1 MKKKIRVRLRVSKV
15 RVLRNEKTLPQRKMY
30 TPRVKLCGCTWV
42 FTIGDP
48 DDKPSVPHAH
58 AVDSGYRLDAWSGDI
73 YPAGTERMQ
82 KIGKLKQKDLRRLHS
97 DPKFLAH
104 AKKQIDWYREKY
116 PANHD
121 RILYYSNP
129 AGYIAEK
136 EAVVDTMFQTQ
147 ELERFLQK
155 QSLTIRWEDGVYDR
169 LLLGQRG
176 GRFDPEAPPLKSCR
190 VWQLTRDSPINMR
203 FIPYEVLLER
213 FGQPDRKHYETVYDG
228 LVGTNDPEEIYTFF
242 RDPVPGYDGR
252 PIGISDVLELY
263 DEGGSEFYYC
273 DRIGFQQI
281 EFAPQ
286 QEMDMSL

>member
-1 MKKKIRVRLRVSKV
+1 M
-15 RVLRNEKTLPQRKMY
+15 QRI
-30 TPRVKLCGCTWV
+30 
-42 FTIGDP
+42 F
-48 DDKPSVPHAH
+48 
-58 AVDSGYRLDAWSGDI
+58 
-73 YPAGTERMQ
+73 
-82 KIGKLKQKDLRRLHS
+82 
-97 DPKFLAH
+97 
-104 AKKQIDWYREKY
+104 ID
-116 PANHD
+116 NHD

-176 GRFDPEAPPLKSCR
+176 GRFDPEAPSLKSCR

-203 FIPYEVLLER
+203 FIPYEALLER

-228 LVGTNDPEEIYTFF
+228 LVGTNDPEEIYTLF

-263 DEGGSEFYYC
+263 DADGSEFYYC
-273 DRIGFQQI
+273 DRVGFRQI

-286 QEMDMSL
+286 QEMDLCP

>member
-1 MKKKIRVRLRVSKV
+1 M
-15 RVLRNEKTLPQRKMY
+15 QRI
-30 TPRVKLCGCTWV
+30 
-42 FTIGDP
+42 F
-48 DDKPSVPHAH
+48 
-58 AVDSGYRLDAWSGDI
+58 
-73 YPAGTERMQ
+73 
-82 KIGKLKQKDLRRLHS
+82 
-97 DPKFLAH
+97 
-104 AKKQIDWYREKY
+104 ID
-116 PANHD
+116 NHD

-203 FIPYEVLLER
+203 FIPYEALLER

-228 LVGTNDPEEIYTFF
+228 LVGTNDPEEIYTLF
-242 RDPVPGYDGR
+242 R
-252 PIGISDVLELY
+252 S
-263 DEGGSEFYYC
+263 
-273 DRIGFQQI
+273 IGFQQI

>member
-1 MKKKIRVRLRVSKV
+1 M
-15 RVLRNEKTLPQRKMY
+15 QRI
-30 TPRVKLCGCTWV
+30 
-42 FTIGDP
+42 F
-48 DDKPSVPHAH
+48 
-58 AVDSGYRLDAWSGDI
+58 
-73 YPAGTERMQ
+73 
-82 KIGKLKQKDLRRLHS
+82 
-97 DPKFLAH
+97 
-104 AKKQIDWYREKY
+104 ID
-116 PANHD
+116 NHD

-129 AGYIAEK
+129 AGYIAGK

-203 FIPYEVLLER
+203 FIPYEALLER

-228 LVGTNDPEEIYTFF
+228 LVGTNDPEEIYTLF

-263 DEGGSEFYYC
+263 DADGSEFYYGWIEG
-273 DRIGFQQI
+273 IGDQRLVRVLKRLSISEKELLTKYCI
-281 EFAPQ
+281 EDKTQ
-286 QEMDMSL
+286 QEIAAEMGLSQRAVGKQLQQLKNFFRKF

>member
-1 MKKKIRVRLRVSKV
+1 M
-15 RVLRNEKTLPQRKMY
+15 QRI
-30 TPRVKLCGCTWV
+30 
-42 FTIGDP
+42 F
-48 DDKPSVPHAH
+48 
-58 AVDSGYRLDAWSGDI
+58 
-73 YPAGTERMQ
+73 
-82 KIGKLKQKDLRRLHS
+82 
-97 DPKFLAH
+97 
-104 AKKQIDWYREKY
+104 ID
-116 PANHD
+116 NHD

-155 QSLTIRWEDGVYDR
+155 QAIPIRWEDGVYDR

-203 FIPYEVLLER
+203 FIPYEALLER

-228 LVGTNDPEEIYTFF
+228 LVGTNDPEEIYTLF

-263 DEGGSEFYYC
+263 DADGSEFYYHSVREGYAAGWFPEGDGEWFESIDAGDIYGNLSYRGC
-273 DRIGFQQI
+273 GFP
-281 EFAPQ
+281 FCGANPY
-286 QEMDMSL
+286 